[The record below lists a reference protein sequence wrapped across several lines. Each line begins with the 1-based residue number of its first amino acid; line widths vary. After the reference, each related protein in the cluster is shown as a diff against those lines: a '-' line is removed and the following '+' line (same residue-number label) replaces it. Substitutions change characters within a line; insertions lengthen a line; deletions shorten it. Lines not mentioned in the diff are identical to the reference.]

1 MRKAPAIAGAFLCS
15 VASIAV
21 WVKLMRHVDVVVGT
35 GFAWFRDLTG
45 FMWHEASVE
54 VTISYTDEKQT
65 QQRHRTTVDSLRK

>member
-54 VTISYTDEKQT
+54 KTNFLYGMKSKGNG
-65 QQRHRTTVDSLRK
+65 QQ